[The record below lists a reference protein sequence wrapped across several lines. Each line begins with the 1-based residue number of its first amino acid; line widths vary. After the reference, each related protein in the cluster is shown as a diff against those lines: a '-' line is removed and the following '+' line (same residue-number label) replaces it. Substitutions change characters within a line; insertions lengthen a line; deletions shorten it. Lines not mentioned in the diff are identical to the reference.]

1 MEAENKLPV
10 LRPEGKPAVPE
21 TDATQTPPTA
31 GKRGWKRPETH
42 EEKILFWM
50 RVIGVCVVLLAVL
63 MGAAAVILLLNM
75 GQLSEI
81 LSHLESASVELEGAS
96 SQLNQV
102 LESLNKEGLQQM
114 YAALEQVQKL
124 DIDSLNRS
132 IESLAKFMEPLS
144 RIFG

>member
-1 MEAENKLPV
+1 M
-10 LRPEGKPAVPE
+10 
-21 TDATQTPPTA
+21 
-31 GKRGWKRPETH
+31 
-42 EEKILFWM
+42 
-50 RVIGVCVVLLAVL
+50 VLLAVL

>member
-1 MEAENKLPV
+1 M
-10 LRPEGKPAVPE
+10 
-21 TDATQTPPTA
+21 
-31 GKRGWKRPETH
+31 
-42 EEKILFWM
+42 
-50 RVIGVCVVLLAVL
+50 VLLAVL

-124 DIDSLNRS
+124 DIHSLNRS

-144 RIFG
+144 HIFG

>member
-21 TDATQTPPTA
+21 TDATPIPPA
-31 GKRGWKRPETH
+31 EGKRGWKRPETH
-42 EEKILFWM
+42 GEKMLFWM

-81 LSHLESASVELEGAS
+81 LSHLESASVELEEAS

-144 RIFG
+144 HIFG

>member
-1 MEAENKLPV
+1 METENKLPV
-10 LRPEGKPAVPE
+10 LRPEGNPAVPE
-21 TDATQTPPTA
+21 TDAAQTPPA
-31 GKRGWKRPETH
+31 EGKRGWKRPETH
-42 EEKILFWM
+42 EEKVLFWM

-63 MGAAAVILLLNM
+63 IGVAAVMLLLNM
-75 GQLSEI
+75 GPLSEI
-81 LSHLESASVELEGAS
+81 LAHLESASVELEGAS

-102 LESLNKEGLQQM
+102 LESLNREGLQQM

-132 IESLAKFMEPLS
+132 IESLARFMEPLA